1 MALKGTTSSALSL
14 GGGGAGLG
22 LALGNGHAYA
32 ATATI
37 LGLSLVKAALVAAGG
52 VLLVVGVKKL
62 MASNSKKPKTART

>member
-14 GGGGAGLG
+14 GGGGLG

-37 LGLSLVKAALVAAGG
+37 LGLSLVKVALVVAGG

-62 MASNSKKPKTART
+62 MASNSKKPKTAQT

>member
-1 MALKGTTSSALSL
+1 MALKETTGSALSL
-14 GGGGAGLG
+14 GGGRLG

-37 LGLSLVKAALVAAGG
+37 LGLSLVKAALVVAGG

-62 MASNSKKPKTART
+62 MASNSKKPKTAQT

>member
-14 GGGGAGLG
+14 GGGGLG

-32 ATATI
+32 ASATI
-37 LGLSLVKAALVAAGG
+37 LGLSLAKVALIVAGG

-62 MASNSKKPKTART
+62 MASNSKKPKTAQT